1 MHLKNQNCPDFRGE
15 LGVRNLMKRIPT
27 LVPTQ
32 ENQGIRLQGR
42 RPPWAPTSCYIHGLH
57 PGSPRPENMTM
68 AEGVAAGRPN
78 QLGWGKRVRGGETR
92 DQEKLS
98 LLAQPGSGLMTL
110 QLRHQ
115 ICFHGNPGGEG
126 AFILASEF
134 TLF

>member
-1 MHLKNQNCPDFRGE
+1 MHLKNQSCPFPGE
-15 LGVRNLMKRIPT
+15 PGVRNLMKRIPT
-27 LVPTQ
+27 LGSHTGQ
-32 ENQGIRLQGR
+32 SAHQAARR
-42 RPPWAPTSCYIHGLH
+42 RPPWAPTSCDIYGLH
-57 PGSPRPENMTM
+57 PGSPGPEHVAV

-78 QLGWGKRVRGGETR
+78 QLGWGKEVRRGETETR
-92 DQEKLS
+92 KNS